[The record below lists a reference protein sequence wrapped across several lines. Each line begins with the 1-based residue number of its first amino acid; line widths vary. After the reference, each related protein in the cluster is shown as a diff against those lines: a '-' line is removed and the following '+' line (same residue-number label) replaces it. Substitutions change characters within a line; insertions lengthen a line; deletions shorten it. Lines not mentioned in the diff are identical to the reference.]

1 MNKPIYEINNTLNI
15 SQYLTKNI
23 DNENELK
30 VDEVSDT
37 KDIEN
42 NIKVT
47 ESIFDLTETSFIRK
61 NSTNPQKKE
70 ILSISQID
78 RLFSIEED
86 ENANNNQSKKNKEEK

>member
-61 NSTNPQKKE
+61 NSTNPQMKE